1 MTINVVCQS
10 CEAKLKAPDDW
21 AGKKVACPKCKTA
34 VVIPAAGPGARSDTT
49 PKVSPAAGAPSP
61 RTAAPPS
68 SAVNR
73 PKANTSAPHDSDE
86 ELFQAVLEGRAPV
99 RSAASTASPPAAKPA
114 IPAAAKEVGESPK
127 APPKSSSGG
136 PASRNEVALQ
146 NLRQKRALLRP
157 EWLAWLW
164 LLLFVPLVLTS
175 FMGKPDITTD
185 LMQELGENP
194 HIVEQLEAQEAMGA
208 EVDRFDLLKLLPGKK
223 LKGAM
228 LSVDSLGHWGIAF
241 VSALFYAAL
250 IQATFRFSST
260 HIGHAAAVA
269 IFTGTAGIL
278 LLLGLQMLAVM
289 YITSGVRIRGGIIG
303 LVIQLILAFI
313 AFTYRCA
320 IDPEMGF
327 LPSLF
332 GFTFGVG
339 LCEELCKAIPI
350 IWMLRSYRTLGW
362 RGAAIWGL
370 ASGVG
375 FGLSE
380 AISYSGAM
388 YNGLLGSSI
397 YWVRFLSCVGLH
409 SMWAATVAIFM
420 WRGRDEIEAAEDW
433 TDFAVILGKYMF
445 LAMLLHG
452 LYDTLLKAELDLL
465 ALLVAIFSF
474 FVFIFVMHNTQA
486 ATRGEEHAEIF

>member
-1 MTINVVCQS
+1 M
-10 CEAKLKAPDDW
+10 
-21 AGKKVACPKCKTA
+21 
-34 VVIPAAGPGARSDTT
+34 
-49 PKVSPAAGAPSP
+49 
-61 RTAAPPS
+61 
-68 SAVNR
+68 
-73 PKANTSAPHDSDE
+73 
-86 ELFQAVLEGRAPV
+86 
-99 RSAASTASPPAAKPA
+99 
-114 IPAAAKEVGESPK
+114 
-127 APPKSSSGG
+127 
-136 PASRNEVALQ
+136 
-146 NLRQKRALLRP
+146 
-157 EWLAWLW
+157 
-164 LLLFVPLVLTS
+164 
-175 FMGKPDITTD
+175 
-185 LMQELGENP
+185 
-194 HIVEQLEAQEAMGA
+194 
-208 EVDRFDLLKLLPGKK
+208 
-223 LKGAM
+223 
-228 LSVDSLGHWGIAF
+228 
-241 VSALFYAAL
+241 
-250 IQATFRFSST
+250 
-260 HIGHAAAVA
+260 
-269 IFTGTAGIL
+269 
-278 LLLGLQMLAVM
+278 
-289 YITSGVRIRGGIIG
+289 
-303 LVIQLILAFI
+303 IQLVLAFI

-350 IWMLRSYRTLGW
+350 IWMLRSYRRLGW

-397 YWVRFLSCVGLH
+397 YGVRFLSCVGLH

-445 LAMLLHG
+445 LSMLLHG
-452 LYDTLLKAELDLL
+452 LYDTLMKAEFDLL